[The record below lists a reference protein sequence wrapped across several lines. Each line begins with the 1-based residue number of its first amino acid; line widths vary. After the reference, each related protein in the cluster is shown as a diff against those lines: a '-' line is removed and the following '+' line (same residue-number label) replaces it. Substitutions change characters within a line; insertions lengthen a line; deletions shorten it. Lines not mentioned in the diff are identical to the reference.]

1 MFDLGAELK
10 KLRIQKGYS
19 QPKLGEKLNKSV
31 TTICRYENN
40 EQTPPIDVL
49 IKIARLYNVS
59 IDYLI
64 GNVDYK
70 AVCVNELSDQQI
82 ALLQIA
88 ISEFKDKT
96 NPYVDGL
103 TQRQQEIINGFMN
116 EFAKKKK

>member
-40 EQTPPIDVL
+40 EQTPPI
-49 IKIARLYNVS
+49 ARLYNVS

-64 GNVDYK
+64 GNTDYK
-70 AVCVNELSDQQI
+70 AICVDDLSDQQI
-82 ALLQIA
+82 ALLQVA

-96 NPYVDGL
+96 NPYIDGL

-116 EFAKKKK
+116 EFAKQKK